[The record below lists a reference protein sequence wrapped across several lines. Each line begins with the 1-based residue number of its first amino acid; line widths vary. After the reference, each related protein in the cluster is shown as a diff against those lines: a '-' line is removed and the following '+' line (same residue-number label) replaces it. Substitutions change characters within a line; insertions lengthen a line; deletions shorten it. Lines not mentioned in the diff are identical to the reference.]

1 MKSASLATLYLW
13 SNSAP
18 LSVAVEKYL
27 ENLSLKVETKEK
39 KETDYRVLLISLNQH
54 ENLNTLVL
62 DALDSL
68 KDYAG
73 KTCLVIAGNSQ
84 TDQQLPTQ
92 IPSLIDG
99 HLKNKLLNFRVILTF
114 DLYDVASDQL
124 LSDLQEWLC
133 QAARAKKVTVSS
145 SGKNLYYP
153 TSISDLCHLITKSLF
168 VTNTSGEFF
177 TAAGEVITDLEIA
190 YLIKKSLEKKDLT
203 LDPDLK
209 GKTSTNEDD
218 INDLSIQTQAL
229 LNWQPKVALADQMD
243 QLVDNC
249 LARFIQTEEILSEPV
264 SALAVEK
271 SIPTLH
277 RLEPTKPVKNVS
289 PGRFRLMVNNLKERL
304 PRKKIVEEDLH
315 QTEKRGLYKL
325 LRLATSAVI
334 LLALIPFL
342 TTAAALYAGTNATY
356 QAYQH
361 IRIGEEEKSRRLLNR
376 AQGFTGLAQSSYQTI
391 APALSLVSPRQVEDT
406 GNFISILGSG
416 QAVLESVLDAYT
428 LGNQLYQGLLGK
440 QEVDHQ
446 AITAALRVNLVGLS
460 EKLSQIQLLIGK
472 IELPFGYGEKLKAGD
487 LNQQIN
493 LLKSQI
499 NLSLPLLN
507 LVAAITNNK
516 ELQRYLFIIQD
527 QNELRPSGGFITSYG
542 IVTLDQGKI
551 VGWQVGSSL
560 TLDRL
565 IEGRIEP
572 PSILKNLLGQ
582 TNWLFHDSNLDADF
596 AHSANQV
603 AWFYERFKSTK
614 LDGVIGLN
622 LNFLNFILDEI
633 GALSLPDGQ
642 TVAPDNLNQLASNPT
657 AGRGVD
663 VVTAITQA
671 LSDKFL
677 SGEIKFA
684 ALARSFLKTIT
695 YNETNLWFRDPRFI
709 SLGKEARL
717 AGEIKPFDCH
727 PQLSAFTCRPDTIY
741 LNEANFS
748 VSKINF
754 YLKRKQIYLV
764 EIKDGGEVDY
774 TLTYDYSYPV
784 PAPTN
789 LSQTYKAYYQFYLP
803 LGSPDLQITLDGKS
817 LAAATLIQT
826 PVAPLTKVEFSAAQ
840 AINQSHQLVIKF
852 TSPFKLDLT
861 KPQTAYA
868 LSYLK
873 QPGTLNDQLVFRV
886 IHPESL
892 QPRTMTVPLKQV
904 SATELVFEVSPTSS
918 ENLGLLFKNTSM

>member
-13 SNSAP
+13 SNDAS
-18 LSVAVEKYL
+18 LSRAVEKYL
-27 ENLSLKVETKEK
+27 ESLSLKVQTKEK

-54 ENLNTLVL
+54 ENLSTLVL

-68 KDYAG
+68 KDYTG
-73 KTCLVIAGNSQ
+73 KTCLVVAADSQ
-84 TDQQLPTQ
+84 TDTHLPTQ
-92 IPSLIDG
+92 IRSLIDG
-99 HLKNKLLNFRVILTF
+99 HLKDTQFNLRSILTF
-114 DLYDVASDQL
+114 DLYDAGSEQPL
-124 LSDLQEWLC
+124 GDLQEWLC
-133 QAARAKKVTVSS
+133 QTARAKKVTVSS
-145 SGKNLYYP
+145 AGKNLYYP
-153 TSISDLCHLITKSLF
+153 TSVSDLCQLIIKSLF

-177 TAAGEVITDLEIA
+177 TAAGEALTDLEIA

-203 LDPDLK
+203 LDLDLK
-209 GKTSTNEDD
+209 GKTSPHEDD
-218 INDLSIQTQAL
+218 ITNLSIQTQAL
-229 LNWQPKVALADQMD
+229 LNWQPQVTLADHVD
-243 QLVDNC
+243 QLIDNC
-249 LARFIQTEEILSEPV
+249 LAQSNQAEELLPEPT
-264 SALAVEK
+264 
-271 SIPTLH
+271 PTLH
-277 RLEPTKPVKNVS
+277 RLEPTKPV
-289 PGRFRLMVNNLKERL
+289 
-304 PRKKIVEEDLH
+304 KIVEEDLH
-315 QTEKRGLYKL
+315 QTEKRGIYKL
-325 LRLATSAVI
+325 LRLAAVAII

-342 TTAAALYAGTNATY
+342 TTAAALYAGTKDTY

-376 AQGFTGLAQSSYQTI
+376 AQALTAISQSSYQAI
-391 APALSLVSPRQVEDT
+391 APALLLISPKQVENT
-406 GNFISILGSG
+406 GNFISILGSS
-416 QAVLESVLDAYT
+416 QEVLESVLDSYA

-499 NLSLPLLN
+499 NLGLPLLN
-507 LVAAITNNK
+507 LVAAITGNK

-542 IVTLDQGKI
+542 IITLDQGKI

-572 PSILKNLLGQ
+572 PPVLKNLLGQ

-596 AHSANQV
+596 ANSANQV

-622 LNFLNFILDEI
+622 LNFLKFILDEM
-633 GALSLPDGQ
+633 GSVNLPDGQ

-663 VVTAITQA
+663 VVTAATQA

-684 ALARSFLKTIT
+684 TLARSFLKTIT
-695 YNETNLWFRDPRFI
+695 YNETNLWFRDRELI
-709 SLGKEARL
+709 SLGEEARL
-717 AGEIKPFDCH
+717 AGEIKPFACH

-754 YLKRKQIYLV
+754 YLKRKQTYLV

-789 LSQTYKAYYQFYLP
+789 LNQTYKAYYQFYLP
-803 LGSPDLQITLDGKS
+803 LGSRGLQIALDGQS
-817 LAAATLIQT
+817 LDPNILIQT
-826 PVAPLTKVEFSAAQ
+826 TVAPLTKVEFSAAQ
-840 AINQSHQLVIKF
+840 AINQTHQLVIKF

-873 QPGTLNDQLVFRV
+873 QPGTLNDQLVFRLV
-886 IHPESL
+886 HPESL

-918 ENLGLLFKNTSM
+918 ENLGLLFKNTSL

>member
-1 MKSASLATLYLW
+1 MKSVSLATLYLW

-18 LSVAVEKYL
+18 LSRAVEKCL
-27 ENLSLKVETKEK
+27 KNLSLKVETKEK

-54 ENLNTLVL
+54 ENLNTLAL

-68 KDYAG
+68 KDYTG
-73 KTCLVIAGNSQ
+73 KTCLVVAADSQ
-84 TDQQLPTQ
+84 TDTHLPTQ
-92 IPSLIDG
+92 IRSLIDG
-99 HLKNKLLNFRVILTF
+99 HLKDTRFNLRSILTF
-114 DLYDVASDQL
+114 DLYDVDSDQPL
-124 LSDLQEWLC
+124 GDLQEWLC
-133 QAARAKKVTVSS
+133 QTARAKKVTVSS

-153 TSISDLCHLITKSLF
+153 TSVSDLCQLIIKSLF

-177 TAAGEVITDLEIA
+177 TAAGEAITDLEIA

-203 LDPDLK
+203 LDLDLK
-209 GKTSTNEDD
+209 GKTSPHEDD
-218 INDLSIQTQAL
+218 ITDLSIQTQAL
-229 LNWQPKVALADQMD
+229 LNWQPKVALADRLD

-249 LARFIQTEEILSEPV
+249 LALSNQAEEIIPEPTP
-264 SALAVEK
+264 
-271 SIPTLH
+271 ILH
-277 RLEPTKPVKNVS
+277 RLEPTKSVKNVS
-289 PGRFRLMVNNLKERL
+289 PGRLRLMINNLKERL
-304 PRKKIVEEDLH
+304 PRKKILEEDLH
-315 QTEKRGLYKL
+315 QTEKRGIYKL
-325 LRLATSAVI
+325 LRLAIIVII

-342 TTAAALYAGTNATY
+342 TTAAALYAGTNDTY

-376 AQGFTGLAQSSYQTI
+376 AQALTAISQSSYQAI
-391 APALSLVSPRQVEDT
+391 APALLLISPKQVENT
-406 GNFISILGSG
+406 GNFISILGSS
-416 QAVLESVLDAYT
+416 QEVLESVLDSYA
-428 LGNQLYQGLLGK
+428 LGNQLYQVLLGK

-472 IELPFGYGEKLKAGD
+472 IELPFGYGEKLKAAD

-499 NLSLPLLN
+499 NLGLPLLN
-507 LVAAITNNK
+507 LVAAITGNK
-516 ELQRYLFIIQD
+516 DLQRYLFIIQD

-622 LNFLNFILDEI
+622 LNFLNFILDEM
-633 GALSLPDGQ
+633 GSVNLPDGQ
-642 TVAPDNLNQLASNPT
+642 TITPDNLNQLGSNPT

-663 VVTAITQA
+663 VVTAVTQA
-671 LSDKFL
+671 LSDKL
-677 SGEIKFA
+677 LAGEIKFA
-684 ALARSFLKTIT
+684 TLARSFLKTIT
-695 YNETNLWFRDPRFI
+695 YNETNLWFRDPQLI
-709 SLGKEARL
+709 SLGEEARL
-717 AGEIKPFDCH
+717 AGEIKPFACH
-727 PQLSAFTCRPDTIY
+727 PQLSSFTCRPDTIY

-754 YLKRKQIYLV
+754 YLKRKQTYLV

-774 TLTYDYSYPV
+774 TLTYDYTYPV

-789 LSQTYKAYYQFYLP
+789 LNQTYKAYYQFYLP
-803 LGSPDLQITLDGKS
+803 LGSRGLQIVLDGQS
-817 LAAATLIQT
+817 LDPNILIQT
-826 PVAPLTKVEFSAAQ
+826 TIASLTKVEFSAAQ
-840 AINQSHQLVIKF
+840 AINQTHQLVIKF
-852 TSPFKLDLT
+852 TSAHKLDLT

-873 QPGTLNDQLVFRV
+873 QPGTLNDQLVFRI

-892 QPRTMTVPLKQV
+892 QPRTMTIPLKQV

-918 ENLGLLFKNTSM
+918 ENLGLLFKNTAL